1 MQEVLLLKW
10 NISFES
16 NNSAGGI
23 SRVSTTTNRVA
34 LENSNAQSQLGSSIA
49 SVFSSLTLTQ
59 GDFTKDKT
67 TIVTVGVSN
76 VNTQIS
82 FEGKN
87 SSR

>member
-1 MQEVLLLKW
+1 MRY
-10 NISFES
+10 IFES

-49 SVFSSLTLTQ
+49 SVFGSLTLTQ

-67 TIVTVGVSN
+67 TIVTGVSN
-76 VNTQIS
+76 VNTKLVLK
-82 FEGKN
+82 EN